1 MDGSGILAGMTKSL
15 PLSLIAALGEN
26 RVIGVDN
33 SMPWHLPG
41 DFKYFKAT
49 TLGKPI
55 IMGRKTWDSL
65 GRPLPGR
72 LNIVV
77 SRQADL
83 VLEGAEVYP
92 SLEAAVVRAEEW
104 AKEQGVD
111 EVMLIGG
118 AQLYAQG
125 LAQADRLYLTRVA
138 LSPEGDAWFPEF
150 DLKPVEVGVQYP
162 ESGGRRQAGVQL
174 RGVGKGLKASRASS
188 LPQWVCGE
196 YTDCVNTTI
205 PVGAEL
211 ARDEASSGAEDLS
224 LSQLRMLIRIQ
235 QRFIRLLHDL
245 AGNRPGRDRTTH
257 VQRRT
262 THINQRLNR
271 NQQRHQ

>member
-1 MDGSGILAGMTKSL
+1 MKKTL

-72 LNIVV
+72 LNLVV
-77 SRQADL
+77 SRQTDL
-83 VLEGAEVYP
+83 ALEGAEVFP
-92 SLEAAVVRAEEW
+92 SLEAAVERADAW
-104 AKEQGVD
+104 AREHGAD
-111 EVMLIGG
+111 ELMLIGG

-138 LSPEGDAWFPEF
+138 LSPEGDAWFPAF
-150 DLKPVEVGVQYP
+150 DENQWKLVSNLPNPAEGDKPAYNFEVW
-162 ESGGRRQAGVQL
+162 E
-174 RGVGKGLKASRASS
+174 KA
-188 LPQWVCGE
+188 
-196 YTDCVNTTI
+196 
-205 PVGAEL
+205 
-211 ARDEASSGAEDLS
+211 
-224 LSQLRMLIRIQ
+224 
-235 QRFIRLLHDL
+235 
-245 AGNRPGRDRTTH
+245 
-257 VQRRT
+257 
-262 THINQRLNR
+262 
-271 NQQRHQ
+271 

>member
-1 MDGSGILAGMTKSL
+1 MTAVWRLWYSRRHEKTL

-72 LNIVV
+72 LNLVV
-77 SRQADL
+77 SRQTDL
-83 VLEGAEVYP
+83 ALEGAQVFP
-92 SLEAAVVRAEEW
+92 SLEAAVQRAEEW
-104 AKEQGVD
+104 ALEQGVD
-111 EVMLIGG
+111 ELMLIGG

-125 LAQADRLYLTRVA
+125 LEQADRLYLTRVA

-150 DLKPVEVGVQYP
+150 DRSQWTLVSNVENAAEGDKPAYNFEVW
-162 ESGGRRQAGVQL
+162 E
-174 RGVGKGLKASRASS
+174 KA
-188 LPQWVCGE
+188 
-196 YTDCVNTTI
+196 
-205 PVGAEL
+205 
-211 ARDEASSGAEDLS
+211 
-224 LSQLRMLIRIQ
+224 
-235 QRFIRLLHDL
+235 
-245 AGNRPGRDRTTH
+245 
-257 VQRRT
+257 
-262 THINQRLNR
+262 
-271 NQQRHQ
+271 

>member
-1 MDGSGILAGMTKSL
+1 MKKTL

-72 LNIVV
+72 LNLVV
-77 SRQADL
+77 SRQTDL
-83 VLEGAEVYP
+83 ALEGAQVFP
-92 SLEAAVVRAEEW
+92 SLEAAVQCAEQW
-104 AKEQGVD
+104 ALAQGVD
-111 EVMLIGG
+111 ELMLIGG

-125 LAQADRLYLTRVA
+125 LEQADRLYLTRVA

-150 DLKPVEVGVQYP
+150 DRSQWTLVSTVENAAEGEKPAYNFEVW
-162 ESGGRRQAGVQL
+162 E
-174 RGVGKGLKASRASS
+174 KA
-188 LPQWVCGE
+188 
-196 YTDCVNTTI
+196 
-205 PVGAEL
+205 
-211 ARDEASSGAEDLS
+211 
-224 LSQLRMLIRIQ
+224 
-235 QRFIRLLHDL
+235 
-245 AGNRPGRDRTTH
+245 
-257 VQRRT
+257 
-262 THINQRLNR
+262 
-271 NQQRHQ
+271 

>member
-1 MDGSGILAGMTKSL
+1 MTKSL

-26 RVIGVDN
+26 RVIGIDN

-77 SRQADL
+77 SRQAGL
-83 VLEGAEVYP
+83 QLEGAEVYP
-92 SLEAAVVRAEEW
+92 SLESAVVRAQEW
-104 AKEQGVD
+104 ANQQGVD

-125 LAQADRLYLTRVA
+125 MAQADRLYLTRVA

-150 DLKPVEVGVQYP
+150 DLTQWKLVSKIENPADDDKTAYNFEVW
-162 ESGGRRQAGVQL
+162 E
-174 RGVGKGLKASRASS
+174 KA
-188 LPQWVCGE
+188 
-196 YTDCVNTTI
+196 
-205 PVGAEL
+205 
-211 ARDEASSGAEDLS
+211 
-224 LSQLRMLIRIQ
+224 
-235 QRFIRLLHDL
+235 
-245 AGNRPGRDRTTH
+245 
-257 VQRRT
+257 
-262 THINQRLNR
+262 
-271 NQQRHQ
+271 